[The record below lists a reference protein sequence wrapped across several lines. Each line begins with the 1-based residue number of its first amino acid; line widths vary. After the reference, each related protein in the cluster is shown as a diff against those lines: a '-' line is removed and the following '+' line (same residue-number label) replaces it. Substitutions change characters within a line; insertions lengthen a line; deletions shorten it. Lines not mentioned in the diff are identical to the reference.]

1 MKEKPPIELADEVPG
16 EAPTDKLTRSLRMQ
30 VTRRSDGKWSISA
43 PWLKDTVVGDTW
55 EDAYWLAMRRTA

>member
-1 MKEKPPIELADEVPG
+1 
-16 EAPTDKLTRSLRMQ
+16 MQ